1 MNSSRKPRTEQDALI
16 QARVEAAVAK
26 HKRDKEVLQ
35 EEAEVRA
42 SSSLVVVVG
51 GMWTQNGL
59 DQ

>member
-51 GMWTQNGL
+51 GM
-59 DQ
+59 